1 MKKRVHRIVSD
12 LAFLGIISVLL
23 LGSAFLFVGM
33 NYSIQE
39 KKQHQFVLRVGNT
52 GSIIVMLQKM
62 SAILGEY
69 RHEWAEENY
78 RQYIDESRLLD
89 DTVISYLSDAS
100 IDESAANQM
109 RRLSWFNE
117 YQRQLLE
124 EKANTYDSVQLFAT
138 TSYLQLALGEHR
150 TQMEQLFQ
158 KELSVNSADYFSQE
172 SSNLRQSRIIIEVLC
187 LVLLGII
194 LLFVRLVMAID
205 GSISETLKNLEHLAQ
220 HDWNVGDLDG
230 GKFVEFVR
238 LYDAVNYVKK
248 ELHEFFLKQQ
258 FQSVREKELVNAQIH
273 ALRAQVNPHFLFNA
287 LHQIGMASLVE
298 PPQKVMQLVEST
310 GMILRYSLDMQRDFV
325 GLSEELEI
333 VQKYIFLQVECH
345 ERSILYSV
353 KVQDGMPADV
363 EILPMSIQPLV
374 ENCIKHGFDEHVS
387 KPFQIKI
394 EALSTEKMIT
404 VSVWDNGVGFSEN
417 DNLKPDS
424 KDGIGLVNIKERL
437 QMVYNKN
444 DLLTVE
450 SRVGEYTK
458 VTISFPQKDMNE
470 SFDC

>member
-172 SSNLRQSRIIIEVLC
+172 SSNLRQSRIIIE
-187 LVLLGII
+187 LL
-194 LLFVRLVMAID
+194 
-205 GSISETLKNLEHLAQ
+205 
-220 HDWNVGDLDG
+220 
-230 GKFVEFVR
+230 
-238 LYDAVNYVKK
+238 
-248 ELHEFFLKQQ
+248 
-258 FQSVREKELVNAQIH
+258 
-273 ALRAQVNPHFLFNA
+273 
-287 LHQIGMASLVE
+287 
-298 PPQKVMQLVEST
+298 
-310 GMILRYSLDMQRDFV
+310 
-325 GLSEELEI
+325 
-333 VQKYIFLQVECH
+333 
-345 ERSILYSV
+345 
-353 KVQDGMPADV
+353 
-363 EILPMSIQPLV
+363 
-374 ENCIKHGFDEHVS
+374 
-387 KPFQIKI
+387 
-394 EALSTEKMIT
+394 
-404 VSVWDNGVGFSEN
+404 
-417 DNLKPDS
+417 
-424 KDGIGLVNIKERL
+424 
-437 QMVYNKN
+437 
-444 DLLTVE
+444 
-450 SRVGEYTK
+450 
-458 VTISFPQKDMNE
+458 
-470 SFDC
+470 